1 LYAVLLVAATLFAA
15 VLIHEIG
22 HALASRTFDFRL
34 DEFAVWPFHFRRVQG
49 RWHLVRLSTFGGRRL
64 GLVGSF
70 PLSGGR
76 LRTRLFWIA
85 ASGPLASIMIGGIAA
100 LFAGRLERISSGVAA
115 FVGATGLWSLFI
127 GLINLFPSWRPGF
140 KSDGGWLFDLARG
153 KAGTVQ
159 LYAIKSL
166 LHPVIGFVRENGT
179 AA

>member
-1 LYAVLLVAATLFAA
+1 MLFAA

-49 RWHLVRLSTFGGRRL
+49 GWHLVRLSTFGGRRL

-100 LFAGRLERISSGVAA
+100 LFAGRLERIFAQGRGRSTQNAA
-115 FVGATGLWSLFI
+115 RSPGTQTGRAQW
-127 GLINLFPSWRPGF
+127 
-140 KSDGGWLFDLARG
+140 KSID
-153 KAGTVQ
+153 
-159 LYAIKSL
+159 
-166 LHPVIGFVRENGT
+166 
-179 AA
+179 